1 MAITAYPIMGVQF
14 GFEFTSNEVDGN
26 ELDYLLIDI
35 FIIRVQIA
43 WYK

>member
-14 GFEFTSNEVDGN
+14 GFEFTEQLVDDNEVS
-26 ELDYLLIDI
+26 YLLIDL
-35 FIIRVQIA
+35 FIIRLQIA